1 MKHFVNTSSNNKSIP
16 TGAILKSL
24 SPSTQYV
31 IRLRARNAVGWSC
44 WSEETPVNDIQ
55 NRTMN
60 GMFNIG
66 NRYASNRLWLS
77 WDPSIAAVKQKDKE
91 RIHLGIDDR
100 TNEKHK
106 KGEIK
111 TEEEEEEGNEIKE
124 DKDVPPEVPRN
135 QEKNMQ
141 KSKNE
146 LTSLTQSKKVLAKRD
161 IRIEFQ
167 DFLSFQKRSHEWTEC
182 MKYDASVFEYNCNER
197 KRIKNERILRQKKEK
212 REQRE
217 KEKEKRENKR
227 TMKTGNGT
235 ESTNSK
241 SSQHFIPKT
250 PFETDDDESLWHLPL
265 VEIDQ
270 LLPGHS
276 YRFRLIEY
284 SIFDNNHTKHLTVL
298 GDGPSNWIKTAT
310 DVPGPPR
317 NVTHLNETSSTIE
330 ISFAPP
336 HVGPS
341 ISYGIEYQLGIQNM
355 RKDSDSSQ
363 LKRNRQNKLS
373 PKGPWRY
380 SGSIVASSSIN
391 VTDQSI
397 RKDEDKDEDEEEL
410 QKSKRIEELNQLEEI
425 ENNDEEMKT
434 LFTGDN
440 ENQHQQQHEITATP
454 VAVES
459 LQPSTQHKYTVKNLL
474 SNEYYRIRI
483 FARNQNGIGEATI
496 TSLWIKTL
504 PTPPTPSALPPYIS
518 GKSSRSL
525 HVQWERANGYGEI
538 VLLYRVQMRE
548 RVSKTHDEESSD
560 EEEADD
566 QENHDQKNGFKRKRG
581 TWKNVG
587 EVAKSVDEDD
597 GWRSLEVFDLTP
609 GKTYEFR
616 LAAKS
621 QYGWGKYGP
630 ASRSCQCEFEP
641 PEIIKDL
648 SIELSGV
655 KNNMV
660 RLQWSKPHSF
670 GKEIEFY
677 DIEIQSKQNLNVWV
691 SVCTTSKCSRY
702 VGLDVITVGIPHRF
716 RIRSVNSVGYSKFS
730 KESNWWTLQDE

>member
-1 MKHFVNTSSNNKSIP
+1 
-16 TGAILKSL
+16 
-24 SPSTQYV
+24 
-31 IRLRARNAVGWSC
+31 
-44 WSEETPVNDIQ
+44 
-55 NRTMN
+55 
-60 GMFNIG
+60 
-66 NRYASNRLWLS
+66 
-77 WDPSIAAVKQKDKE
+77 
-91 RIHLGIDDR
+91 
-100 TNEKHK
+100 
-106 KGEIK
+106 
-111 TEEEEEEGNEIKE
+111 
-124 DKDVPPEVPRN
+124 
-135 QEKNMQ
+135 
-141 KSKNE
+141 
-146 LTSLTQSKKVLAKRD
+146 
-161 IRIEFQ
+161 
-167 DFLSFQKRSHEWTEC
+167 
-182 MKYDASVFEYNCNER
+182 
-197 KRIKNERILRQKKEK
+197 
-212 REQRE
+212 
-217 KEKEKRENKR
+217 
-227 TMKTGNGT
+227 
-235 ESTNSK
+235 
-241 SSQHFIPKT
+241 
-250 PFETDDDESLWHLPL
+250 
-265 VEIDQ
+265 
-270 LLPGHS
+270 
-276 YRFRLIEY
+276 
-284 SIFDNNHTKHLTVL
+284 
-298 GDGPSNWIKTAT
+298 
-310 DVPGPPR
+310 
-317 NVTHLNETSSTIE
+317 
-330 ISFAPP
+330 
-336 HVGPS
+336 
-341 ISYGIEYQLGIQNM
+341 
-355 RKDSDSSQ
+355 
-363 LKRNRQNKLS
+363 
-373 PKGPWRY
+373 
-380 SGSIVASSSIN
+380 
-391 VTDQSI
+391 
-397 RKDEDKDEDEEEL
+397 
-410 QKSKRIEELNQLEEI
+410 
-425 ENNDEEMKT
+425 MKT